1 MRQAIGW
8 SFALRNIRR
17 MEAEEAEQALLKST
31 GAESVRDVKVTL
43 CPGRHLLRLRW
54 TCKRVPCRDLVVMT
68 CRHLNLQGA
77 TWSAGTYASHV
88 GLSLAP
94 KGALQIRLKTLR
106 RRARLLFL
114 PAYVADYN
122 FGESFNAHGERRPQ
136 RFQAVVS
143 GMDPTSI
150 AAERHYSPHK
160 VCSFRKYY

>member
-1 MRQAIGW
+1 MMHDI
-8 SFALRNIRR
+8 
-17 MEAEEAEQALLKST
+17 
-31 GAESVRDVKVTL
+31 
-43 CPGRHLLRLRW
+43 
-54 TCKRVPCRDLVVMT
+54 
-68 CRHLNLQGA
+68 
-77 TWSAGTYASHV
+77 TYF
-88 GLSLAP
+88 
-94 KGALQIRLKTLR
+94 GALQIRLKTLR

-160 VCSFRKYY
+160 VCSFRKYYYVVY

>member
-1 MRQAIGW
+1 MDLQAR
-8 SFALRNIRR
+8 ALQRTRGPDVHTSQSARCDLGRWQLCKPCGIVIR
-17 MEAEEAEQALLKST
+17 AQS
-31 GAESVRDVKVTL
+31 
-43 CPGRHLLRLRW
+43 
-54 TCKRVPCRDLVVMT
+54 
-68 CRHLNLQGA
+68 
-77 TWSAGTYASHV
+77 
-88 GLSLAP
+88 
-94 KGALQIRLKTLR
+94 ALQIRLKTLR

-160 VCSFRKYY
+160 VS

>member
-1 MRQAIGW
+1 MQAPG
-8 SFALRNIRR
+8 ALQMNL
-17 MEAEEAEQALLKST
+17 QALALQ
-31 GAESVRDVKVTL
+31 R
-43 CPGRHLLRLRW
+43 
-54 TCKRVPCRDLVVMT
+54 TCSP
-68 CRHLNLQGA
+68 NLQRSQ
-77 TWSAGTYASHV
+77 SARCDLGRWQLCKACAVVTSAQS
-88 GLSLAP
+88 
-94 KGALQIRLKTLR
+94 ALQIRLKTLR

-160 VCSFRKYY
+160 V